1 MSSLSNV
8 QVSMRNLPFRADKP
22 VVMEIYW
29 NFHTQ
34 GIRNV
39 KTGGKNLCYVSILF
53 TFTVQ
58 EEVRLIHPPSFLIYF

>member
-1 MSSLSNV
+1 MSSLSYV
-8 QVSMRNLPFRADKP
+8 QVSMPFRADKP

-39 KTGGKNLCYVSILF
+39 KTGKKPVLC
-53 TFTVQ
+53 
-58 EEVRLIHPPSFLIYF
+58 

>member
-39 KTGGKNLCYVSILF
+39 KTGGK
-53 TFTVQ
+53 TFVMLAICLLLLSK
-58 EEVRLIHPPSFLIYF
+58 RK

>member
-1 MSSLSNV
+1 MFWMCIITFLLKIREKNVFLELCTSL
-8 QVSMRNLPFRADKP
+8 MPFRADKP

-39 KTGGKNLCYVSILF
+39 KTGKKPVLC
-53 TFTVQ
+53 
-58 EEVRLIHPPSFLIYF
+58 

>member
-39 KTGGKNLCYVSILF
+39 KTGGKACVMLAICLLLLSK
-53 TFTVQ
+53 
-58 EEVRLIHPPSFLIYF
+58 RK